1 MSLVHSYDVE
11 DTDFVRAIRIHGEWH
26 AVGYATNEEYPL
38 LPEIDSPE
46 QCDECGSTVSEEES
60 IAYDQAHGPRLPGDQ
75 WPLRLNEQG
84 AYVCTRPSC
93 GRVYR
98 VHLHI
103 VKDTVL

>member
-1 MSLVHSYDVE
+1 MSLVSPHDVE

-26 AVGYATNEEYPL
+26 AVGYAANDEYPL
-38 LPEIDSPE
+38 LPEIDAPE
-46 QCDECGSTVSEEES
+46 QCDECGSTKTAEEAAADGVEFT
-60 IAYDQAHGPRLPGDQ
+60 A

-98 VHLHI
+98 VHLHV